1 MIDDRSSPWVDLH
14 QLVERVSLD
23 RHSPQN
29 ILESESGRASPGD
42 LLEVA
47 GWRDG
52 FDLGAQSFAGLE
64 FTLRKP
70 RLHDVASQL

>member
-14 QLVERVSLD
+14 QLVERVSRD

-29 ILESESGRASPGD
+29 NFESESGRASPGD

-47 GWRDG
+47 DG
-52 FDLGAQSFAGLE
+52 AMDSI
-64 FTLRKP
+64 
-70 RLHDVASQL
+70 